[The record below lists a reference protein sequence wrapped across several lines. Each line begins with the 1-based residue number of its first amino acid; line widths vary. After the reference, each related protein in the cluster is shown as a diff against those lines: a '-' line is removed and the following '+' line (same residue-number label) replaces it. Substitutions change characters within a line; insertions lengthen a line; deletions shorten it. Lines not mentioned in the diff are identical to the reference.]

1 VSNSTANEFFPS
13 EAQVLAAW
21 AAAVRLNNAQSEC
34 FREEPE
40 GKDFYAPTAANFK
53 PSTSIDHDPVFNYVY
68 GLMKSDDILL
78 DIGAGGGRYTLPLA
92 CQLRE
97 VIAVEP
103 SAKMRSVMK
112 EGIQDQNIHNISIID
127 ARWPC
132 SPLPR
137 SDVAFISHVGYDIA
151 DIGPFVQAME
161 QSAKRLC
168 IAVMREGSPA
178 TAAEP
183 FWPLIHHEKRAT
195 LPSLKEFLQ
204 LLLSLGRLFET
215 KLFPQPRPEYADR
228 EILIAFLRQQLFI
241 QPNGEKDQ
249 KLMGLIDQLT
259 ESKNGRFNLPSP
271 PGMVGVVSWNPPPQ
285 KA

>member
-1 VSNSTANEFFPS
+1 VSNSIATDFIPS
-13 EAQVLAAW
+13 EEQVLAAW
-21 AAAVRLNNAQSEC
+21 AAAVHQNNEQAERFC
-34 FREEPE
+34 EKPEE
-40 GKDFYAPTAANFK
+40 KDFYAPTAANFK
-53 PSTSIDHDPVFNYVY
+53 PSASLAHDPIFNYVC
-68 GLMKSDDILL
+68 GLMKSDNILL
-78 DIGAGGGRYTLPLA
+78 DIGAGGGRYALPLA

-103 SAKMRSVMK
+103 SAKMRSVMT

-161 QSAKRLC
+161 KSAKRLC

-183 FWPLIHHEKRAT
+183 FWPLIHHETRAP

-215 KLFPQPRPEYADR
+215 KLFPQSRAEYVDR
-228 EILIAFLRQQLFI
+228 EMLIAFLRQQLFI

-249 KLMGLIDQLT
+249 KLKGLIDQLT
-259 ESKNGRFNLPSP
+259 VRKNGRYSLPTP
-271 PGMVGVVSWNPPPQ
+271 PGMVGVVSWSPPPR